1 VHGESKIMRGDGVIE
16 ALVKIGKNNDNI
28 KPPRVPMV
36 VKLVR
41 HQLSNMEVMLF

>member
-1 VHGESKIMRGDGVIE
+1 MHGESKSMRGDGVIE
-16 ALVKIGKNNDNI
+16 ALVKIRKNNDNI
-28 KPPRVPMV
+28 KPPRVPTV